1 MAGGPS
7 DPTTLKDVVLGAVA
21 ALGTIGTAV
30 FGFRSAA
37 LKRKTDAEETL
48 LDAYQAERE
57 ALLAEREKH
66 YETQDDLFDCREAI
80 QKEKAE
86 RLHAEAHYQR
96 EINRL
101 ETTISIERG
110 HFENTKREMHAQVR
124 ALMDEMNELR
134 AAIHAGN
141 HGGR

>member
-1 MAGGPS
+1 MVPAG
-7 DPTTLKDVVLGAVA
+7 LH
-21 ALGTIGTAV
+21 
-30 FGFRSAA
+30 RQ
-37 LKRKTDAEETL
+37 LKRILGGHCQLVHDT
-48 LDAYQAERE
+48 
-57 ALLAEREKH
+57 
-66 YETQDDLFDCREAI
+66 
-80 QKEKAE
+80 
-86 RLHAEAHYQR
+86 YQR